1 VANGFRFTQQHPT
14 PERYRE
20 IQQALADQGFYNG
33 PVDGNWTAESLAALR
48 RYQQEKSLP
57 GDGRLNSLT
66 LISLGLG
73 PKRTPPEE
81 PSKPAP
87 IPQAEIP

>member
-1 VANGFRFTQQHPT
+1 MANGFRFTQQHPT

-66 LISLGLG
+66 LISLG
-73 PKRTPPEE
+73 
-81 PSKPAP
+81 
-87 IPQAEIP
+87 